1 MSMTLPVDKMVTI
14 IRAFTY
20 EMALFAAV
28 LPTPQRD
35 TMAVASAVLPA
46 SDQQYPL
53 QAPNDI

>member
-1 MSMTLPVDKMVTI
+1 MTLPVDKMVTI